1 MTFGLT
7 GKNLV
12 GQLLSHQG
20 KKTFRAVDPST
31 GELIE
36 PSFYIATE
44 SEVSE
49 AVNASAHAHPVL
61 QRKSGKEIAKLL
73 QAISE
78 NLQSIRSSILSRY
91 MLESGLDANRAAFEF
106 QRTLLQI
113 AQYEQVALAQD
124 WRCPSIDT
132 GIENGTRKHPDIRK
146 MNIGIGPVVVF
157 GASNFP
163 LAYSTAG
170 TDTISALSAG
180 CPVIVKAHPFHPGTS
195 ELVAGCIQQ
204 AVSKCDFPAGTFS
217 HLFDDGYSV
226 ARQLVLDPI
235 IKAVGFTGSESGG
248 RALFDLAQTRLEPIP
263 VFAEMGSCNPVVI
276 LPEDIKDSGV
286 DWSVQ
291 LANSITQGSGQFCTK
306 PGLIFTIDTPATE
319 EFITVLTRQIMAS
332 EEHVMLHPQIAE
344 KYKHNL
350 QEIHDAGI
358 EMSTSSNTLSP
369 TGTIAISRCTGTA
382 FLINPTLQRE
392 VFGPFALLISCTSY
406 AEFER
411 CLLSLRGQLTASIF
425 CSESELLEQAVIV
438 DALRKIA
445 GRVIFNGVPT
455 GVTVCPSMHHGG
467 PYPAATD
474 SRFTS
479 VGIDAICRFSRPQV
493 FQNWPDNA
501 LPDALKNKN
510 PDRINRRVDGKWTF
524 TEIV

>member
-20 KKTFRAVDPST
+20 KETFRATDPLK
-31 GELIE
+31 GESIE
-36 PSFYIATE
+36 PSFFIATE
-44 SEVSE
+44 NEVSE
-49 AVNASAHAHPVL
+49 ACKIAGQAHPIL
-61 QRKSGKEIAKLL
+61 QRKSGREIATFLHT
-73 QAISE
+73 ISE
-78 NLQSIRSSILSRY
+78 NLQNIRSSILSRY

-106 QRTLLQI
+106 ERTRIQI
-113 AQYEQVALAQD
+113 AQFEQASLVQD
-124 WRCPSIDT
+124 WRYPSIDT
-132 GIENGTRKHPDIRK
+132 GIHDGMRKHPDIRK
-146 MNIGIGPVVVF
+146 MNVGIGPVVVF

-195 ELVAGCIQQ
+195 EMVAGCIQQ

-217 HLFDDGYSV
+217 HLFDNGYSV
-226 ARQLVLDPI
+226 ASQLVIDPS

-248 RALFDLAQTRLEPIP
+248 RALFDLAQSRPEPIP

-276 LPEDIKDSGV
+276 LPEDIQDRGV
-286 DWSVQ
+286 DWSKQ

-306 PGLIFTIDTPATE
+306 PGLIFTIDTPETE
-319 EFITVLTRQIMAS
+319 EFITTLTRQIIAS
-332 EEHVMLHPQIAE
+332 DEHVMLHTQIAE

-350 QEIHDAGI
+350 KDMHDAGI
-358 EMSTSSNTLSP
+358 ELSTSPNTLSL
-369 TGTIAISRCTGTA
+369 TGTNAMARCTGA
-382 FLINPTLQRE
+382 EFLTNPTLQRE
-392 VFGPFALLISCTSY
+392 VFGPFTLLISCTSF
-406 AEFER
+406 AELER
-411 CLLSLRGQLTASIF
+411 CLRSLRGQLTASIF
-425 CSESELLEQAVIV
+425 CSASELLEHAVLV

-479 VGIDAICRFSRPQV
+479 VGIDAIYRFTRPQV

>member
-1 MTFGLT
+1 
-7 GKNLV
+7 
-12 GQLLSHQG
+12 
-20 KKTFRAVDPST
+20 
-31 GELIE
+31 
-36 PSFYIATE
+36 
-44 SEVSE
+44 
-49 AVNASAHAHPVL
+49 
-61 QRKSGKEIAKLL
+61 
-73 QAISE
+73 
-78 NLQSIRSSILSRY
+78 
-91 MLESGLDANRAAFEF
+91 
-106 QRTLLQI
+106 
-113 AQYEQVALAQD
+113 
-124 WRCPSIDT
+124 
-132 GIENGTRKHPDIRK
+132 
-146 MNIGIGPVVVF
+146 
-157 GASNFP
+157 
-163 LAYSTAG
+163 
-170 TDTISALSAG
+170 
-180 CPVIVKAHPFHPGTS
+180 
-195 ELVAGCIQQ
+195 
-204 AVSKCDFPAGTFS
+204 
-217 HLFDDGYSV
+217 
-226 ARQLVLDPI
+226 
-235 IKAVGFTGSESGG
+235 
-248 RALFDLAQTRLEPIP
+248 
-263 VFAEMGSCNPVVI
+263 MGSCNPVVV

-332 EEHVMLHPQIAE
+332 EEHVMLHTQIAE

-358 EMSTSSNTLSP
+358 ELSTSSNTLSQ

-382 FLINPTLQRE
+382 FLTNPTLQRE
-392 VFGPFALLISCTSY
+392 IFGPFALLISCISY
-406 AEFER
+406 AELER

-425 CSESELLEQAVIV
+425 CSESELLEQAVLV